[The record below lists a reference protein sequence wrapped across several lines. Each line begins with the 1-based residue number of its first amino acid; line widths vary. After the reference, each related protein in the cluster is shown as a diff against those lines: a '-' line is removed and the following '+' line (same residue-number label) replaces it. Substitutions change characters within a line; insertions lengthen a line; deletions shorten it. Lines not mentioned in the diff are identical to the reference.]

1 LNEYLDEICHI
12 AKTAGVE
19 IIKFYQC
26 DFSVQFKL
34 DQSPLTQAD
43 NAAHD
48 VIASKLHELSPS
60 IPILSEEDIDS
71 FKKPN
76 KSGRYWLVDPLDGT
90 KEFINQ
96 NNEFTVNIALIEYGV
111 PVLGVVYAPAMRE
124 LYFAAKDCGAWKKF
138 DNGSVRP
145 LFASPRDARDYVA
158 VVSSRSHANQQ
169 TMDYLKRFDSQH
181 LVALGSSLRFCLIAE
196 GLADVYPRFGP
207 TSLWDT
213 AAAHAILLEA
223 GGNVFDL
230 NGEPLNY
237 ANPNIL
243 LNPYF
248 IACGQEFK
256 HLAIN

>member
-1 LNEYLDEICHI
+1 MKEYLDQICHI
-12 AKTAGVE
+12 AKIAGDE
-19 IIKFYQC
+19 IIEFYQC
-26 DFSVQFKL
+26 DVLVQFKL

-43 NAAHD
+43 SAAHD
-48 VIASKLHELSPS
+48 VIVSKLHELAPS

-71 FKKPN
+71 FTKPN
-76 KSGRYWLVDPLDGT
+76 KAGRYWLVDPLDGT

-96 NNEFTVNIALIEYGV
+96 NNEFTVNIALIEHGM

-124 LYFAAKDCGAWKKF
+124 LYFAAKDCGAWKKL
-138 DNGSVRP
+138 DNGSVRH
-145 LFASPRDARDYVA
+145 LCASPRNAHDHVA
-158 VVSSRSHANQQ
+158 VVSSRSHVNQE
-169 TMDYLKRFDSQH
+169 TIDYLKRFDSHH
-181 LVALGSSLRFCLIAE
+181 LVALGSSLKFCLIAE

-213 AAAHAILLEA
+213 AAAHAILIEA
-223 GGNVFDL
+223 GGNVFNL

-237 ANPNIL
+237 SNPNVL

-256 HLAIN
+256 HIAIN